1 MTGCTECA
9 ALAGGTKTGM
19 ALFAGVLVAC
29 PCHLPISLAV
39 LAGVT
44 GGAALAWG
52 TALWYA
58 LFSVLFVGL
67 ILVALVWLVKAR
79 DREVALEEHR
89 ERAHDTVG

>member
-9 ALAGGTKTGM
+9 ALDGGTTTGM

-52 TALWYA
+52 TAVWYTV
-58 LFSVLFVGL
+58 FSLLFVGL
-67 ILVALVWLVKAR
+67 IVAAFLWLLRAR
-79 DREVALEEHR
+79 DKEVALEEHKQ
-89 ERAHDTVG
+89 RAHDASA

>member
-1 MTGCTECA
+1 MTGCAECT

-52 TALWYA
+52 TALWYTF
-58 LFSVLFVGL
+58 FSVLFVAL
-67 ILVALVWLVKAR
+67 IVAAGAWVLRAR
-79 DREVALEEHR
+79 DKELALEEHK
-89 ERAHDTVG
+89 ERAHDDAA